1 MGIDLLEV
9 ARLRLRNQRVTGE
22 KLKTAADVVAWLG
35 CVQAQEYSLA
45 KWSLGMRVPDG
56 SLHDADVDAALAQGE
71 ILRTHILRPTWHFV
85 APADIRWIM
94 RLTAPRILAGSAHRM
109 RWLELD
115 DDQVSRAN
123 EVMAGALEGGT
134 QLTRPE
140 LQAELARAGLHPDGQ
155 RIAYMVM
162 AAEMSCILASA
173 APRGAKQTYALLD
186 DFTPPTAADRAPFD
200 RDHALATLTLRYF
213 TSHGPATIA
222 DFTWWSGISQ
232 ADTKR
237 GLAINATAL
246 EQVDVAGERFWWAGD
261 RGGSADSP
269 DSPSVHLMQAYD
281 EYVVAY
287 KSPRTPINVANLT
300 TPAVLQRPPFYH
312 AVFVD
317 TQVTG
322 LWRRLN
328 ADDGYRVETTML
340 RRLTPRE
347 QGAFDAELLRYSDF
361 VQAPVALT
369 AKVASPKRHDGAAIS
384 RPG

>member
-45 KWSLGMRVPDG
+45 KWTLGVRVPEG
-56 SLHDADVDAALAQGE
+56 SLHDADVDAALARGE

-94 RLTAPRILAGSAHRM
+94 RLTAPRVLAGSAHRM

-115 DDQVSRAN
+115 DQTVAKAN
-123 EVMAGALEGGT
+123 EVMARALEGGM
-134 QLTRPE
+134 QLTRLE
-140 LQAELARAGLHPDGQ
+140 LQAELDRVGLHPTGQ

-162 AAEMSCILASA
+162 AAEMDCILASA
-173 APRGAKQTYALLD
+173 APRGNKQTYTLLD
-186 DFTPPTAADRAPFD
+186 EFAPPTAADREPFD
-200 RDHALATLTLRYF
+200 RDRALAALTLRYF
-213 TSHGPATIA
+213 TSHGPATIG

-232 ADTKR
+232 GDTKR

-246 EQVDVAGERFWWAGD
+246 EQMDGAGEHFWWAGD

-269 DSPSVHLMQAYD
+269 VSPTVHLMQAYD

-287 KSPRTPINVANLT
+287 KSPRTPINVAGLT
-300 TPAVLQRPPFYH
+300 SPAVLQRPPFYH

-317 TQVTG
+317 SQVVG
-322 LWRRLN
+322 FWRRLN
-328 ADDGYRVETTML
+328 AGDGYRVETAML
-340 RRLTPRE
+340 RELDPRE
-347 QGAFDAELLRYSDF
+347 RDAFRAELERYSAF
-361 VQAPVALT
+361 VQKPVAFS
-369 AKVASPKRHDGAAIS
+369 ASS
-384 RPG
+384 